1 MGIRGNRPHEPA
13 ALRKLRQSQ
22 GGVLL
27 LETLVGIAVISTT
40 VLAGLVALSTA
51 SVASQQV
58 QEDTRSAVVAVSQ
71 IELIR
76 TLPYQATGNS
86 YATVTPPTGYAVSN
100 TTAAYPGGNPNIQ
113 NVTVTVMNNGEVAQQ
128 QTIVKI
134 NR

>member
-1 MGIRGNRPHEPA
+1 MLRVRKRSARERGR
-13 ALRKLRQSQ
+13 LRQS
-22 GGVLL
+22 GVIL

-51 SVASQQV
+51 SIAAKQVA
-58 QEDTRSAVVAVSQ
+58 EDTQGAVVAVSQ

-76 TLPYQATGNS
+76 TLPYVATGGTYTS
-86 YATVTPPTGYAVSN
+86 VTPPAGYTVSN
-100 TTAAYPGGNPNIQ
+100 TTAAYPGGNSNIQ
-113 NVTVTVMNNGEVAQQ
+113 NVTVQVLSAGEVVQE

>member
-1 MGIRGNRPHEPA
+1 MGIRGTSSRSRIA
-13 ALRKLRQSQ
+13 SQRGKLRQ
-22 GGVLL
+22 GGAIL

-58 QEDTRSAVVAVSQ
+58 QEDTRGAVVVVSQ

-76 TLPYQATGNS
+76 TLPYVATGGT
-86 YATVTPPTGYAVSN
+86 YASVTPPAGYTVQNS
-100 TTAAYPGGNPNIQ
+100 TAAYPGGNPNIQ
-113 NVTVTVMNNGEVAQQ
+113 NVTVQVLSGGQLVKEQTV
-128 QTIVKI
+128 VKI

>member
-1 MGIRGNRPHEPA
+1 M
-13 ALRKLRQSQ
+13 RQR
-22 GGVLL
+22 GVLL

-40 VLAGLVALSTA
+40 VLSGLVALSTA

-58 QEDTRSAVVAVSQ
+58 EEDTRAAVVAVSQ

-76 TLPYQATGNS
+76 TLPYVATGGTYTS
-86 YATVTPPTGYAVSN
+86 VTPPAGYTVQN

-113 NVTVTVMNNGEVAQQ
+113 NVTIQVLSGIEVVQE